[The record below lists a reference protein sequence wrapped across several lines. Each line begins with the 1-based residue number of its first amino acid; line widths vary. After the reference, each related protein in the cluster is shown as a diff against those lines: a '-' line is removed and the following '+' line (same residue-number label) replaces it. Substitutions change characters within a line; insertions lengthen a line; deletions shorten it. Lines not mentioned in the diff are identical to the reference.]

1 MLYVD
6 GKAVGSGRAWARREG
21 IVVPVD
27 DAVAVAALEDAG
39 QWDHVVLVGPSST
52 SAARAAS
59 AFAALDDLLAAA
71 GPVLLFGGVDLPG
84 RFRTAYADRATAA
97 GEAPAVADRRDALL
111 RALRATA
118 SGAPE
123 DIAALGPPMR
133 VTVGLFGAAATR
145 RVGRA
150 LADAVGGGRWGAIQ
164 LATAASAI
172 LGPERLE
179 PLLALEG
186 DEPDVAVGPFADH
199 LRDVLEPYTEIR
211 RQTLLLDLWHEV
223 TGHRDAVA
231 ARAHKRAWAAEI
243 AGDTTGTTVGVA
255 PRRARHRP
263 GRAERRRRRPCL
275 RATQLARHHG
285 VRAGGAERGRRFG
298 PRHARHRRTRR

>member
-97 GEAPAVADRRDALL
+97 GEAPAVADRRA
-111 RALRATA
+111 RAC
-118 SGAPE
+118 
-123 DIAALGPPMR
+123 
-133 VTVGLFGAAATR
+133 R
-145 RVGRA
+145 RGHRPWLSRRPHPVGRA
-150 LADAVGGGRWGAIQ
+150 RSQHQPNAPN
-164 LATAASAI
+164 AS
-172 LGPERLE
+172 L
-179 PLLALEG
+179 
-186 DEPDVAVGPFADH
+186 H
-199 LRDVLEPYTEIR
+199 LRSN
-211 RQTLLLDLWHEV
+211 
-223 TGHRDAVA
+223 
-231 ARAHKRAWAAEI
+231 KR
-243 AGDTTGTTVGVA
+243 
-255 PRRARHRP
+255 
-263 GRAERRRRRPCL
+263 
-275 RATQLARHHG
+275 
-285 VRAGGAERGRRFG
+285 F
-298 PRHARHRRTRR
+298 